1 MNRSKRGMI
10 RRWRRGKTGMKMI
23 WRGRNEEE
31 KETTKEEEENKK

>member
-1 MNRSKRGMI
+1 MNRSKRGII
-10 RRWRRGKTGMKMI
+10 RRWRRGMI